1 VQSPEN
7 EKLNKNKISIY
18 RVSVCYQLSNHMSR
32 KNRGAEKID
41 SKYLLH
47 RIENVV
53 REIFGL
59 PILVQNLT
67 TIGPALNC
75 INL

>member
-1 VQSPEN
+1 
-7 EKLNKNKISIY
+7 
-18 RVSVCYQLSNHMSR
+18 MSR
-32 KNRGAEKID
+32 KNQGAEKID

-53 REIFGL
+53 RGIFGL
-59 PILVQNLT
+59 PFLVQNLT